1 MNLLVVVPPYPNRIK
16 EYLILPCLDLCIW
29 SAILKKNGHTVEMI
43 DMKIDRM
50 SVEQLKERLPEY
62 KPDMVL
68 IDDEPRAHCNSKIII
83 PIIKEIYGN
92 QVYVAMRG
100 EIPSFIPEKIMDR
113 NPMID
118 FIIRYDDDYALLNII
133 NSIAQDETFDEIRNI
148 AFRTKEGS
156 FIVTERKFNDYKL
169 DDLPMPDRKLYDVT
183 KYPKRDSETIVKSS
197 RGCPGHCIFCI
208 KTKFAK
214 FQLFSVQRF
223 CDEIE
228 ELLSYGFT
236 SFFFAD
242 DTFAFSDKR
251 LEEFAEEVKKRGL
264 KFKWTSNLRIKDIND
279 YKIKLMKEIG
289 AYRVFVGVETAN
301 AGVSEI
307 IGKNLE
313 YDEIIEKTK
322 ILHKYG
328 MEFHASFILG
338 NPGDTNADIEATID
352 LVKKINPT
360 LVTFNLIKVYPG
372 IELYNE
378 PEKYG
383 LIVED
388 EYWFEKDD
396 WSQRVVA
403 STKNLSVEDLE
414 RWSRR
419 CLFEFINI

>member
-1 MNLLVVVPPYPNRIK
+1 MKVLVVVPPYPNRIK

-29 SAILKKNGHTVEMI
+29 SSILKKNGHEIDMI
-43 DMKIDRM
+43 DMKIAGWELDKLR
-50 SVEQLKERLPEY
+50 ELLPKY
-62 KPDMVL
+62 QPDIVL
-68 IDDEPRAHCNSKIII
+68 IDDEPRTHCNSKKII
-83 PIIKEIYGN
+83 PMIKEILGEKTL
-92 QVYVAMRG
+92 VAMRG
-100 EIPSFIPEKIMDR
+100 EIASFIPDKIMER
-113 NPMID
+113 NPALD
-118 FIIRYDDDYALLNII
+118 FVIRHDDDYALLNII
-133 NSIAQDETFDEIRNI
+133 NVLCGKGTMDNVSNIGFRKVDGTYEI
-148 AFRTKEGS
+148 TP
-156 FIVTERKFNDYKL
+156 RKYNDYAL
-169 DDLPMPDRKLYDVT
+169 DDLPMPDRKLYDIS
-183 KYPKRDSETIVKSS
+183 KYLKRDSETIVKSS
-197 RGCPGHCIFCI
+197 RGCPGNCLFCI
-208 KTKFAK
+208 KTKFSR

-228 ELLSYGFT
+228 ELLSYGFK

-251 LEEFAEEVKKRGL
+251 LEEFAQEVKKRNL

-301 AGVSEI
+301 ANTSEV

-313 YDEIIEKTK
+313 YNEIVEKTN

-338 NPGDTNADIEATID
+338 NPGDTNDDIEATIE
-352 LVKKINPT
+352 LVKKIKPT

-372 IELYNE
+372 IELYNN
-378 PEKYG
+378 PSKYG
-383 LIVED
+383 IIMED

-403 STKNLSVEDLE
+403 STKDLSVADLE